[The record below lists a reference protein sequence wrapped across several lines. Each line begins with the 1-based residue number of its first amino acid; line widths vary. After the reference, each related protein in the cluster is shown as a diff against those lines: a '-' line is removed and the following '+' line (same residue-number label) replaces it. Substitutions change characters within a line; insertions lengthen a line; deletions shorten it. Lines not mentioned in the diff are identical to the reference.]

1 MDHSWERRGLPAS
14 QTARNRHVQT
24 RFCLLFSE
32 YIPYKRAHL
41 FNAIEVKQFNVNS
54 SFIS

>member
-24 RFCLLFSE
+24 PFCLLFSK
-32 YIPYKRAHL
+32 YFPHKRTQL
-41 FNAIEVKQFNVNS
+41 FKAIEVKQFNVNS